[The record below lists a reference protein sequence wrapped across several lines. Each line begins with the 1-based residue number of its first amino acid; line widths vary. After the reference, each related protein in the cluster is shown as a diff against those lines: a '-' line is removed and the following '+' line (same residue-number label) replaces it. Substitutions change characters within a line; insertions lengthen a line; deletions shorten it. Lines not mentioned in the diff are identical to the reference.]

1 MANGLPNG
9 FNDLTLNRAD
19 YDHFSFPGAVPRS
32 AIGAAALALLSKP
45 VILLNEGI
53 NRQILARAILG
64 SVNAFSLAVY
74 ARGLRR
80 SFGQPAAVW
89 YILLQASQFHLIFYA
104 SRPLSNMFAF
114 SITTLAMCLL
124 LPNPRSRVQ
133 DQKQYSLALAL
144 LTTAGVVF
152 RSELALL
159 VGTQTLFLLATRR
172 INLTHTII
180 AGLIGLTTGLTLTVY
195 LDSTFWQ
202 TFPLWP
208 EFEAFRF
215 NVIAGQSSE
224 WGTEPWSFYFLNSL
238 PRLLFNPLSYLLA
251 IPVALRQPATRSHA
265 LALLIPALSFV
276 ALYSF
281 QPHKEWR
288 FIVYII
294 PSLTAVAAL
303 GTAYLWTHRSR
314 SLFARLATRALVIS
328 TLAVFCLSNFLL
340 LPASAANYPGGQ
352 ALDAMR
358 IQHSILHDTD
368 LHSEKTNSPINVY
381 LGNLACQTGVT
392 RFLQQSPSSGWVYD
406 KTEDKDVKSTSG
418 FWDRFDYVVVEA
430 DYEAEFMDVD
440 ETSLRRALPA
450 SDWER
455 MLVVDS
461 FAGISVLRPGIPAGG
476 TAERRVIGAVAGHR
490 AVDLFERLREYV
502 RRDRKSVV

>member
-1 MANGLPNG
+1 M
-9 FNDLTLNRAD
+9 
-19 YDHFSFPGAVPRS
+19 
-32 AIGAAALALLSKP
+32 LSKP
-45 VILLNEGI
+45 VIWLNEEI
-53 NRQILARAILG
+53 NRQLLARAILG
-64 SVNAFSLAVY
+64 LLNASSLAIY

-80 SFGQPAAVW
+80 SFGQPAAIW

-114 SITTLAMCLL
+114 SMTTLAMCLL
-124 LPNPRSRVQ
+124 LPSRIPTSQ

-144 LTTAGVVF
+144 LTTAGVIF
-152 RSELALL
+152 RSELAIL

-172 INLTHTII
+172 INLQHTVI
-180 AGLIGLTTGLTLTVY
+180 AGLIGLTTGLALTIY

-202 TFPLWP
+202 RFPLWP

-215 NVIAGQSSE
+215 NVLAGQSSE
-224 WGTEPWSFYFLNSL
+224 WGTEPWTFYFLNAF

-251 IPVALRQPATRSHA
+251 IPIALRHPATRSPA
-265 LALLIPALSFV
+265 LALLIPSLSFV
-276 ALYSF
+276 AIYSF

-303 GTAYLWTHRSR
+303 GAAYLWTHRSR
-314 SLFARLATRALVIS
+314 SVFARLATHALATS
-328 TLAVFCLSNFLL
+328 TLAAFCLSNFVL

-352 ALDAMR
+352 ALDAMHY
-358 IQHSILHDTD
+358 QHSILNLHD
-368 LHSEKTNSPINVY
+368 KTNAPVNVY

-392 RFLQQSPSSGWVYD
+392 RFLQQPASSGWVYD
-406 KTEDKDVKSTSG
+406 KTEDKTVKSTSG

-430 DYEAEFMDVD
+430 DDEAGFMDAD

-450 SDWER
+450 SEWER
-455 MLVVDS
+455 VLVVDS
-461 FAGISVLRPGIPAGG
+461 FAGISVLKPGTPATG
-476 TAERRVIGAVAGHR
+476 TAERRVIRTIAGAR
-490 AVDLFERLREYV
+490 AVELFDGLREYV
-502 RRDRKSVV
+502 RNSLARGWWVEVKMRPRVQVLRRVNRKG